1 MLDRGIK
8 LCHIKLMQTLEK
20 LYKVDSQGRLREW
33 TMHIDDNSFYAVKGL
48 VGMKLTQ
55 DKPTT
60 STAKNIGRSNETT
73 DAEQAVLEAMA
84 KWEKKLKEGYAK
96 TPEDAESKSYFDPML
111 AQSYDDRKAEVEEA
125 YSKQVVYSQPKLDG
139 IRCIVRKE
147 GDEVVARTRNGR
159 VIDAVPHITEELSQY
174 FQDDPTMVLDGELY
188 NHDLKHDFNK
198 IVSLVRKQKPVRSK
212 SDTDKSYLNKINKFN
227 NALLESRSLVQYW
240 IYDIPQTNVNEP
252 TDLFTERFF
261 GMDIFNSEY
270 IKMVNTQVAFD
281 RDDLNDIYKRY
292 IGSGYEGQMIRINH
306 GYEQGKR
313 SAKLLKRKDFMDAEY
328 LVTDIEEGNG
338 NRTGTAK
345 HLVCY
350 CPKQDKHFN
359 SNIKGNFDY
368 LAEIL
373 NNKDDYIGKYATI
386 KFFELTPDGIPRF
399 PYALA
404 FRDYE

>member
-1 MLDRGIK
+1 
-8 LCHIKLMQTLEK
+8 MQTLEK

-33 TMHIDDNSFYAVKGL
+33 TMYIDGNSFYAVKGL

-73 DAEQAVLEAMA
+73 EAEQAVAEAVA

-96 TPEDAESKSYFDPML
+96 TPQDAEKKGFFDPML
-111 AQSYDDRKAEVEEA
+111 AQSYDDRKQEVLEFFKS
-125 YSKQVVYSQPKLDG
+125 SKSCVYSQPKLDG
-139 IRCIVRKE
+139 IRCIVRLE
-147 GDEVVARTRNGR
+147 DGEVVARTRNGR
-159 VIDAVPHITEELSQY
+159 TIDTIPHILAHLSPY
-174 FQDDPTMVLDGELY
+174 FFEDESLVLDGELY

-198 IVSLVRKQKPVRSK
+198 IVSLVRKQKPTQTK
-212 SDTDKSYLNKINKFN
+212 SDTEKSYKNKLDKFSK
-227 NALLESRSLVQYW
+227 ALDESKELVQYW
-240 IYDIPQTNVNEP
+240 IYDIPKSDTFRRRH
-252 TDLFTERFF
+252 LFSERFF
-261 GMDIFNSEY
+261 AIDIFPNKF
-270 IKMVNTQVAFD
+270 IKIVNTNFVANEEV
-281 RDDLNDIYKRY
+281 LNNFYTEYMEK
-292 IGSGYEGQMIRINH
+292 GYEGQMIRINH

-313 SAKLLKRKDFMDAEY
+313 SAKLLKRKDFVDAEY

-338 NRTGTAK
+338 NRSGTAK

-350 CPKQDKHFN
+350 CPKQKTHFN

-373 NNKDDYIGKYATI
+373 NNREEYIGKYATI

-399 PYALA
+399 PYALS

>member
-1 MLDRGIK
+1 ME
-8 LCHIKLMQTLEK
+8 TLEK

-33 TMHIDDNSFYAVKGL
+33 TMHIEGNSFYAVKGL

-73 DAEQAVLEAMA
+73 DAEQAVAEAVA
-84 KWEKKLKEGYAK
+84 KWTKKLKEGYAK
-96 TPEDAESKSYFDPML
+96 TPQDAEKKGFFDPML
-111 AQSYDDRKAEVEEA
+111 AQSYDDRKQEVFECFK
-125 YSKQVVYSQPKLDG
+125 SSQSCVYSQPKLDG
-139 IRCIVRKE
+139 IRCIVRLE
-147 GDEVVARTRNGR
+147 DGEVIARTRNGR
-159 VIDAVPHITEELSQY
+159 TIDAIPHILAHLSPY
-174 FQDDPTMVLDGELY
+174 FFEDESLVLDGELY

-198 IVSLVRKQKPVRSK
+198 IVSLVRKQKPKQTK
-212 SDTDKSYLNKINKFN
+212 SDTEKSFKNKLDKFSK
-227 NALLESRSLVQYW
+227 ALDESKELVQYW
-240 IYDIPQTNVNEP
+240 IYDIPKSDTFRRRH
-252 TDLFTERFF
+252 LFSERFF
-261 GMDIFNSEY
+261 AIDIFPNKF
-270 IKMVNTQVAFD
+270 IKIVNTNFVGD
-281 RDDLNDIYKRY
+281 EERLNDFYTEYMEK
-292 IGSGYEGQMIRINH
+292 GYEGQMIRINH

-338 NRTGTAK
+338 NRSGTAK

-350 CPKQDKHFN
+350 CPKMDTHFN

-373 NNKDDYIGKYATI
+373 ENREYYIGKYATI

-399 PYALA
+399 PYALS